1 MVIALR
7 PSAGTKVYAS
17 EAAPLTIDAAG
28 FTALTWT
35 EVKGFDQVGE
45 IGESDEVGNFDS
57 LTEGRIKYRSISDPG
72 QMDAAP
78 ADLPADPGQIILKAA
93 KDAAKGGVGEVI
105 SFKVEDEAGYGTY
118 ARVMVSKWTRQYG
131 GATDVQLR
139 NVTMPIV
146 AGTIVEYSPS

>member
-7 PSAGTKVYAS
+7 PSAGTKVYVC
-17 EAAPLTIDAAG
+17 EDAPATIDPTGFAA
-28 FTALTWT
+28 LIWT
-35 EVKGFDQVGE
+35 EAKGFDQVGE
-45 IGESDEVGNFDS
+45 IGDSDEVGNFDS

-93 KDAAKGGVGEVI
+93 KDAAKGSAAEVI

-118 ARVMVSKWTRQYG
+118 ARIMVSKWSRQYG

-139 NVTMPIV
+139 NAIMPIV
-146 AGTIVEYSPS
+146 AGTIVEYSPA